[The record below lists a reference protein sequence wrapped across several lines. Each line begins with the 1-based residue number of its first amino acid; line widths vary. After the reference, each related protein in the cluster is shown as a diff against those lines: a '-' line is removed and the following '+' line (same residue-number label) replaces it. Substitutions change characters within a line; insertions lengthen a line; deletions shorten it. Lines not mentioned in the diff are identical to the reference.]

1 MDTLLTADLAAK
13 SSNFR
18 RRSSTYVDA
27 IHDLPEKA
35 SMAPAQLYSTESG
48 RLFHSGR
55 IVIATVGLPARGK
68 THTSVA
74 LARYLRWLG
83 VKTHIFHL
91 GDYRRAFVGA
101 KGDVPD
107 DYFHVNASTSSVLLR
122 NKILKKCREDIFHF
136 LNHENGQIAIYD
148 AVNPLAQG
156 RRALAKEFE
165 KHNVQTMFIE
175 NTCTDERIIEENVRS
190 VKISSPDYIGWSPED
205 AVRDYLNRINARIPH
220 YESVEEK
227 DLHYVKMINAG
238 ERVVVNACA
247 FGYLSQR
254 IVFYLLNLHIKS
266 RQTYFVR
273 AGTARD
279 EENYKG
285 DASLSAE
292 GQDYARK
299 MSEALLAHREAE
311 RQSMIKQGAPESTA
325 LKPLTIWTST
335 RKRTV
340 ETAAYLEQ
348 KGYRVR
354 QRSQM
359 SQLNPGVC
367 EKLSERRIRELF
379 PEEVSKHEQDP
390 YHHRYPRA
398 ESYHDLAVRLEPII
412 LELEREQND
421 LLIIAHESV
430 LRVLY
435 GYLMACSAHDI
446 PSLEFPRDEII
457 EIIPASYNNNSK
469 HIHIPDL
476 PRQIVPG
483 SPEDIRIPVPTPSGS
498 ISPATIGTPARS
510 SSPDR
515 EMTAATGMLPIRNPA
530 TSTTATGNNVSSRP

>member
-1 MDTLLTADLAAK
+1 MLANIVDMPRRELTRSPYRTADLAAK

-101 KGDVPD
+101 KGEVPD

-148 AVNPLAQG
+148 AVNPLATG

-190 VKISSPDYIGWSPED
+190 VKISSPDYIGWKPED
-205 AVRDYLNRINARIPH
+205 AVKDYLDRINARIPH
-220 YESVEEK
+220 YEEVEEP

-238 ERVVVNACA
+238 ERVVVNNCA

-279 EENYKG
+279 EETYKG

-299 MSEALLAHREAE
+299 MSEALLAHRESE

-340 ETAAYLEQ
+340 ETAAVLEQ

-398 ESYHDLAVRLEPII
+398 EVSRATKTDSFC
-412 LELEREQND
+412 
-421 LLIIAHESV
+421 SV
-430 LRVLY
+430 
-435 GYLMACSAHDI
+435 
-446 PSLEFPRDEII
+446 PR
-457 EIIPASYNNNSK
+457 S
-469 HIHIPDL
+469 
-476 PRQIVPG
+476 
-483 SPEDIRIPVPTPSGS
+483 
-498 ISPATIGTPARS
+498 
-510 SSPDR
+510 
-515 EMTAATGMLPIRNPA
+515 
-530 TSTTATGNNVSSRP
+530 